1 MDKQRGFLDPSRE
14 QSFNGR
20 AMRSLKYHHCDH
32 RQRTRGSLKEMEP
45 DSGPVN
51 QGAVGKVSKTC
62 KWNVS
67 DAQMSCHLPLRL
79 CPWFALF
86 FPDQKLLS
94 TLFIAN
100 PSMILTQVYLTV
112 AFQKDSR
119 QMINL
124 GAYEDIRV
132 DVHSLSVVST
142 CCCRV
147 LASLNISY
155 FCPYP
160 KSSSS

>member
-1 MDKQRGFLDPSRE
+1 MQ
-14 QSFNGR
+14 
-20 AMRSLKYHHCDH
+20 SLKYHYCHH
-32 RQRTRGSLKEMEP
+32 GQRTRGSLKEMEP
-45 DSGPVN
+45 DSDRVS
-51 QGAVGKVSKTC
+51 QGAIGKVSKTC

-67 DAQMSCHLPLRL
+67 EAQMSCHLPLWL

-100 PSMILTQVYLTV
+100 PSMVLTQVYLTV
-112 AFQKDSR
+112 GFQKNSV

-124 GAYEDIRV
+124 GAYEHIRV
-132 DVHSLSVVST
+132 DADSLSIAST

-147 LASLNISY
+147 LAPLNISY
-155 FCPYP
+155 FCPLP
-160 KSSSS
+160 